1 MRPYTTLRVRVG
13 EPWEPPEY
21 TPALGRIRLMNNL
34 KTVGLLAFM
43 SVLLWLVATSLF
55 PQGGY
60 WIGFVIAIGFNLAA
74 YFFSDKLALAASR
87 ARPVTEAELPQVYGI
102 VRRLALQT
110 NMPMPSIYVID
121 SQQPN
126 AFATGR
132 SPRKAAVAVTAG
144 ILQLLSNDELEG
156 VLAHELAHVRNRDI
170 LISSIAAMIAA
181 ALTMLA
187 RMAFWFGGGD
197 NRNSPL
203 GAIGALLSLIV
214 APIAAMLIRLAIS
227 RTREF
232 QADETG
238 AETTGRPMMLA
249 SALEKISNGTARIP
263 MKVNPATAQ
272 LFIDN
277 PMKALRGGGG
287 MMRLLSTHPPTD
299 ERIDRLTKMAQ
310 GIR

>member
-1 MRPYTTLRVRVG
+1 
-13 EPWEPPEY
+13 
-21 TPALGRIRLMNNL
+21 MNNL

-43 SVLLWLVATSLF
+43 TTLLWLVAIALF
-55 PQGGY
+55 PDGGFM
-60 WIGFVIAIGFNLAA
+60 IGLIIAVGFNLLA

-87 ARPVTEAELPQVYGI
+87 AKPVTEEELPEVYAI

-110 NMPMPSIYVID
+110 KMPEPRIYLID
-121 SQQPN
+121 SPQPN

-132 SPRKAAVAVTAG
+132 SPRKAAVAVTTG
-144 ILQLLSNDELEG
+144 ILQVLTVDELEG

-197 NRNSPL
+197 NRESPL
-203 GAIGALLSLIV
+203 GAIGAILSLIV

-238 AETTGRPMMLA
+238 AEITGRPMVLA
-249 SALEKISNGTARIP
+249 SALEKISAGTSKIP
-263 MKVNPATAQ
+263 MNVNPATAQ

-277 PMKALRGGGG
+277 PMKAARGGGG
-287 MMRLLSTHPPTD
+287 MMRLLSTHPPTE
-299 ERIDRLTKMAQ
+299 ERIERLTRIAT

>member
-1 MRPYTTLRVRVG
+1 
-13 EPWEPPEY
+13 
-21 TPALGRIRLMNNL
+21 MNNL

-43 SVLLWLVATSLF
+43 TTLLWFVGYAL
-55 PQGGY
+55 GG
-60 WIGFVIAIGFNLAA
+60 GFWLGLVIAVGFNGLA

-87 ARPVTEAELPQVYGI
+87 ARPVTEEEQPQVYAI
-102 VRRLALQT
+102 VRRLAEQT
-110 NMPMPSIYVID
+110 RMPMPRIYLID
-121 SQQPN
+121 SPQPN

-132 SPRKAAVAVTAG
+132 SPKKAALAVTAG
-144 ILQLLSNDELEG
+144 ILRILDFDELEA
-156 VLAHELAHVRNRDI
+156 VLAHELAHVQNRDI

-197 NRNSPL
+197 NRESPL
-203 GAIGALLSLIV
+203 GAIGALISLIV

-238 AETTGRPMMLA
+238 AEITGRPMVLA
-249 SALEKISNGTARIP
+249 SALEKISLGTSKIP
-263 MKVNPATAQ
+263 MNVNPATAQ

-287 MMRLLSTHPPTD
+287 MMRLLSTHPPTE
-299 ERIDRLTKMAQ
+299 ERVDRLMKMAQ
-310 GIR
+310 GVK

>member
-1 MRPYTTLRVRVG
+1 
-13 EPWEPPEY
+13 
-21 TPALGRIRLMNNL
+21 MNNL

-43 SVLLWLVATSLF
+43 TTLLWLVAYALF
-55 PQGGY
+55 PEG
-60 WIGFVIAIGFNLAA
+60 GFVIGLLIAVGFNLLA

-87 ARPVTEAELPQVYGI
+87 ARPVTEEELPQVYAI
-102 VRRLALQT
+102 VRRLALQK
-110 NMPMPSIYVID
+110 NMPEPRIYIID
-121 SQQPN
+121 SPQPN

-132 SPRKAAVAVTAG
+132 SPKKAAVAVTAG
-144 ILQLLSNDELEG
+144 ILDLLTADELEG
-156 VLAHELAHVRNRDI
+156 VLAHELAHVSNRDI

-197 NRNSPL
+197 NRESPL
-203 GAIGALLSLIV
+203 GAIGAIISLVV

-232 QADETG
+232 QADATG

-249 SALEKISNGTARIP
+249 SALEKISAGTARIP
-263 MKVNPATAQ
+263 MNVNPATAQ

-277 PMKALRGGGG
+277 PMKAVRGGGL
-287 MMRLLSTHPPTD
+287 MKLLSTHPPTE
-299 ERIDRLTKMAQ
+299 ERIERLTMMAQ
-310 GIR
+310 GVR

>member
-1 MRPYTTLRVRVG
+1 MTGTISR
-13 EPWEPPEY
+13 
-21 TPALGRIRLMNNL
+21 MNNL
-34 KTVGLLAFM
+34 KTAGLLAFM
-43 SVLLWLVATSLF
+43 TTLLWLVGATLF
-55 PQGGY
+55 GGGGN
-60 WIGFVIAIGFNLAA
+60 GFVIGLVIAVGFNLVA

-87 ARPVTEAELPQVYGI
+87 ARPITEEEQPQVYAI
-102 VRRLALQT
+102 VRRLAEQT
-110 NMPMPSIYVID
+110 RMPMPRIYMID
-121 SQQPN
+121 SPQPN

-132 SPRKAAVAVTAG
+132 SPKKAAVAVTAG
-144 ILQLLSNDELEG
+144 ILELLSFDELEG
-156 VLAHELAHVRNRDI
+156 VLAHELAHVQNRDI

-197 NRNSPL
+197 NRENPL

-238 AETTGRPMMLA
+238 AEITGRPMVLA
-249 SALEKISNGTARIP
+249 SALEKISLGTARIP
-263 MKVNPATAQ
+263 MNVNPATAQ

-287 MMRLLSTHPPTD
+287 MMRLLSTHPPTE
-299 ERIDRLTKMAQ
+299 ERIDRLTRMAQ